1 MYFALLTLF
10 CALSISAIAAYFS
23 IIGLA
28 TIFPGSTSAVIIM
41 GAVLEVGKI
50 AAAVWLHRNWKEA
63 PRLIKA
69 YLTGAVIVLMGIT
82 SMGIFGFLSKAHI
95 EHQHTMDKSAASIK
109 QIDDKINR
117 EKEYIARQKELI
129 EKTEQRV
136 ESSEDKSEVNIERER
151 QKIKD
156 LYEALERSIE
166 YDREELGR
174 LQKRLDELNKEVADL
189 EESKGGLFSN
199 KKKKLEE
206 LKEKQKPERES
217 IAKQMLA
224 INTRIQEARGSTE
237 KQVAILREKIE
248 NYQESEYSAEDNVVE
263 DVEKYNQLIAE
274 AMDRIDD
281 LDKEKFSLKDAL
293 LEVEAEV
300 GPIKYVAALITDTTG
315 KTFDNSQAV
324 RIVIIIL
331 IFVFDPLAILLVIA
345 ANISLIKHFPKLSFN
360 ERKLTEK
367 EKKLEDLSK
376 SLDDQD
382 ACIKER
388 KLKIEEEMSKLEKRD
403 VALSEARQEIGEK
416 LSALN
421 KDKQE
426 LDEVSREKLK
436 SKDKLE
442 KEIKK
447 LTRDKQD
454 IEQRR
459 GDLAEEL
466 ASIQKQ
472 IALSKKRNE
481 ELFNLTEK
489 ITKKYEQVKNTINRK
504 ALIDKPEIQKI
515 VEHDESM
522 DKILI
527 IKSPV
532 GRVHQFNISKTHATL
547 KESEFQ
553 SLVGEMDSLP
563 TKEAIDLKFDNFIKK
578 RVSSNFPTHQILT
591 LKD

>member
-109 QIDDKINR
+109 QIDDKVNR

-166 YDREELGR
+166 YDRAELGR

-217 IAKQMLA
+217 IAKQMLV
-224 INTRIQEARGSTE
+224 INTRIQEARDSTE
-237 KQVAILREKIE
+237 KQVATLREKIE

-345 ANISLIKHFPKLSFN
+345 ANISLVKHFPKLSLN
-360 ERKLTEK
+360 ARKLTEK
-367 EKKLEDLSK
+367 EKKLKNLNK
-376 SLDDQD
+376 SLDEQE
-382 ACIKER
+382 ALLRER
-388 KLKIEEEMSKLEKRD
+388 GDKIEEEIEKLNEKD
-403 VALSEARQEIGEK
+403 IALGEARQKIGKKLATLNDEK
-416 LSALN
+416 HG
-421 KDKQE
+421 
-426 LDEVSREKLK
+426 LDEASKEKLK
-436 SKDKLE
+436 RKENLELEITKLIKDKE
-442 KEIKK
+442 KIEKSRNSLTKELDKIQEQIK
-447 LTRDKQD
+447 
-454 IEQRR
+454 E
-459 GDLAEEL
+459 
-466 ASIQKQ
+466 
-472 IALSKKRNE
+472 SKAKNA
-481 ELFNLTEK
+481 ELFDLTEK
-489 ITKKYEQVKNTINRK
+489 ITKKYEQIKNTINKK

-515 VEHDESM
+515 VE
-522 DKILI
+522 KIGEGKLLI
-527 IKSPV
+527 IKSPA
-532 GRVHQFNISKTHATL
+532 GRVHEFNIPSVHAKL

-553 SLVGEMDSLP
+553 KLISEMDSLP
-563 TKEAIDLKFDNFIKK
+563 TQEAVDRKFNEFIKR
-578 RVSSNFPTHQILT
+578 RVTGQFPTHRLLT
-591 LKD
+591 VDK